1 MFQWTRSLKCYHRWV
16 SDHAEQN
23 KPEPC
28 EKSEWFSKVDSSSP
42 DSGNVKEE
50 IVNYD
55 DAVEPAPTESRIL
68 IVKVEQ

>member
-1 MFQWTRSLKCYHRWV
+1 MRKKRMILKL
-16 SDHAEQN
+16 
-23 KPEPC
+23 
-28 EKSEWFSKVDSSSP
+28 DSSSP

-68 IVKVEQ
+68 IVKVE